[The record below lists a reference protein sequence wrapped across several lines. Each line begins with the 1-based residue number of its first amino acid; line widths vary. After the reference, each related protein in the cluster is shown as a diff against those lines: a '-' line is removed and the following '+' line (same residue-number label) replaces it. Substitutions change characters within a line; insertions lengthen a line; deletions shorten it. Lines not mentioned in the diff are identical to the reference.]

1 MSSEDG
7 QVTRFA
13 LYVAPNRINPRRRGL
28 GRLGTAQGHP
38 QIIF

>member
-7 QVTRFA
+7 RMPKFA
-13 LYVAPNRINPRRRGL
+13 LYVAPNRVNPRRHGL
-28 GRLGTAQGHP
+28 SRLGTAQGHP